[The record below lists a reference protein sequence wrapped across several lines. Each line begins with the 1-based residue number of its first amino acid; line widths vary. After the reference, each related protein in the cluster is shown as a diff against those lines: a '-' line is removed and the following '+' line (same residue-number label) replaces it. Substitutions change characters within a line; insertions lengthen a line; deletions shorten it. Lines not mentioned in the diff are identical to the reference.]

1 MIRNCVSVSSVLSR
15 RGISSVDQ
23 KFVPTASTRQSLT
36 FGLGDPLRD
45 LNSASTLACS
55 LFQVQFS
62 PSRRKFASNVNGSI
76 GSLNGKSSSQ
86 DIINSTAAT
95 TEWKRNQYRKITE
108 KFQANIAKKSD
119 HLKQS
124 TVEPLQI
131 DNYEDVQPMWKE
143 MESRV
148 TRRRSL
154 TLEQR
159 GGMSG
164 RRNVR
169 RSDEDVWL
177 EAGVYDGGTEDVEA
191 KKE

>member
-1 MIRNCVSVSSVLSR
+1 MIRNSVSVSAILSR
-15 RGISSVDQ
+15 RPHGRISSFDQ
-23 KFVPTASTRQSLT
+23 QLFLHTASTRN
-36 FGLGDPLRD
+36 LRG
-45 LNSASTLACS
+45 LNSAGTFANA
-55 LFQVQFS
+55 FQVPS
-62 PSRRKFASNVNGSI
+62 NSSRRNFASNNVKESNGNW
-76 GSLNGKSSSQ
+76 NGNSSCQ
-86 DIINSTAAT
+86 EIINSTAAT

-108 KFQANIAKKSD
+108 KFQTNITKEKENSEE
-119 HLKQS
+119 S

-148 TRRRSL
+148 TRRRCL

-159 GGMSG
+159 GGKTG

-177 EAGVYDGGTEDVEA
+177 EAGVYDGGSEDVGT